1 MRFRSLLA
9 MIVMATALTSC
20 KVTQTTN
27 VWQCPTCPEVDSTV
41 TPPPPPPVNTAATI
55 KVSPDS
61 TGIVMPATYT
71 FAGTATGKDGR
82 ATTITW
88 SSLSPSIATVDP
100 KTGLVTGV
108 NPGMARIVGTND
120 SDPTVKDTVKIMV
133 TQQVQ
138 SITMA
143 AALPM
148 PATLTLSGNV
158 YLAKA
163 GTSAYFDPVVT
174 PSSYTYS
181 CKSDMGAVATATLVT
196 VGGKKQCLVSF
207 IATSPQNGVSPV
219 QVYAVTDQ
227 AHTFPNGTTAQLQA
241 GIQVRVTAT
250 GK

>member
-1 MRFRSLLA
+1 
-9 MIVMATALTSC
+9 MIVMASALASC

-55 KVSPDS
+55 RLSPDS
-61 TGIVMPATYT
+61 TGITMPATYT
-71 FAGTATGKDGR
+71 FAGVATGKDGK

-88 SSLSPSIATVDP
+88 STLSPSIATVDP

-120 SDPTVKDTVKIMV
+120 ADPTVKDTVKIMV

-138 SITMA
+138 SVSMT

-148 PATLTLSGNV
+148 PTTLTVSNNV
-158 YLAKA
+158 YLGKV
-163 GTSAYFDPVVT
+163 GTSAYFDVT
-174 PSSYTYS
+174 VLPSTYTFT
-181 CKSDMGAVATATLVT
+181 CKSDMGSVVTFTLVT
-196 VGGKKQCLVSF
+196 VNGKKQCLANF
-207 IATSPQNGVSPV
+207 IAPSPQNGVSPV

-227 AHTFPNGTTAQLQA
+227 AHTFPNGTSAQLQA
-241 GIQVRVTAT
+241 GVQIRVTAT